1 MPDIQKV
8 SSDILIVFSQFSVLK
23 TKNPIN
29 NNIKKYFLISA
40 STSIRM
46 HIIEKLIL
54 DFLNYLYKHIN
65 SSEKRLS

>member
-29 NNIKKYFLISA
+29 INIKKYFLISA

-46 HIIEKLIL
+46 HISEKLIL

>member
-8 SSDILIVFSQFSVLK
+8 SLDILIVFSQFSVLK

-29 NNIKKYFLISA
+29 SNIKKYFLISA

-54 DFLNYLYKHIN
+54 DFLNYLYKLIN